1 METKNED
8 KLNCNED
15 KLNFQPLMDV
25 FHVPEL
31 EINTRDMC
39 GMIIGGHVYFEK
51 AHRLAM
57 WQFENDHPKQIWSKV
72 KHATFHVIGNNL
84 IIDMVPLLTNMSLE
98 EIVATLK
105 QQAKKYKLYLF
116 HYQDHTVAEI
126 PENFLDD
133 NFKA

>member
-1 METKNED
+1 MKIENEANLK
-8 KLNCNED
+8 KLD
-15 KLNFQPLMDV
+15 FRPLMDV

-39 GMIIGGHVYFEK
+39 GMIIDGNVYIVK

-72 KHATFHVIGNNL
+72 KHATFHVIGDNL

-98 EIVATLK
+98 EIVATLRK
-105 QQAKKYKLYLF
+105 EAKKYKLYLF
-116 HYQDHTVAEI
+116 HYQDHTVAAI
-126 PENFLDD
+126 PDNFLDE
-133 NFKA
+133 

>member
-1 METKNED
+1 MKIENEVEANLK
-8 KLNCNED
+8 KLD
-15 KLNFQPLMDV
+15 FHPLMEV

-39 GMIIGGHVYFEK
+39 GMIIDGNVYIVK

-57 WQFENDHPKQIWSKV
+57 WQFENDHPKQIWSKA
-72 KHATFHVIGNNL
+72 KHATFHIIGKNL

-98 EIVATLK
+98 AIVAALQEK
-105 QQAKKYKLYLF
+105 AKEYKLYLF
-116 HYQDHTVAEI
+116 RYQDHTVAEI
-126 PENFLDD
+126 PNDFLDD